1 MNEMDIDKTRRGA
14 EVGHDAT
21 LHRSTVPPSSATG
34 GDLGWKRQ
42 RD

>member
-1 MNEMDIDKTRRGA
+1 MNGIDIDKTRRGA

-21 LHRSTVPPSSATG
+21 LPRSTVLLSSAAG